1 MNWAVLSFSI
11 MHVQPCT
18 LQIICFAHS
27 YNKAAFLRT
36 SGKRGMSVR
45 IEVGRISFLLRMLCE
60 AARLPHEMEIHIY
73 KGLKDSRTPPLHSTV
88 INVSF
93 K

>member
-1 MNWAVLSFSI
+1 MNCAVLSFNM

-36 SGKRGMSVR
+36 SGKCGMSVR
-45 IEVGRISFLLRMLCE
+45 TEVNRIRFLLLMLCE
-60 AARLPHEMEIHIY
+60 AARLPHEM
-73 KGLKDSRTPPLHSTV
+73 
-88 INVSF
+88 
-93 K
+93 